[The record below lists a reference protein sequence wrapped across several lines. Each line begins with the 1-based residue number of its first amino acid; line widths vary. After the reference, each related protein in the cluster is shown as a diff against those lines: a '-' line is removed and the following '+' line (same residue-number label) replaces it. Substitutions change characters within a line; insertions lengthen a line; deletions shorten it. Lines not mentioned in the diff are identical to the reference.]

1 MVCVCVCVNMCVQT
15 LLKKTKKLH
24 HGSWRTFK
32 VKSIQKGIKRSYPST
47 SCKNDS
53 LHCQQKKQTHTHKE
67 KPVGNKAT
75 VCFER
80 KPQVRLTS
88 GCFYFEG
95 ANMKRLNCA

>member
-1 MVCVCVCVNMCVQT
+1 MVCMCVCVSTCVCRHY
-15 LLKKTKKLH
+15 KKKKKNLH
-24 HGSWRTFK
+24 CGSWSNFK

-53 LHCQQKKQTHTHKE
+53 LHCQQKKQTHTK

-80 KPQVRLTS
+80 KPQVRVTS
-88 GCFYFEG
+88 GCFYSEG
-95 ANMKRLNCA
+95 ANIKRLNCA